1 MQLNEIS
8 QKSNQFKHFKLLA
21 NQVMEGFISGIHKS
35 PFHGYSAEFAEHKIY
50 NKGESTKH
58 IDWKLYGKTN
68 KLYTKKYEEETNLRC
83 QVIIDASSSM
93 YYQPQNNKLRKIDF
107 SIVAALS
114 LIKILQKQRDA
125 VGLSIYDEDLL
136 FHQKAKGNNAH
147 LMSLES
153 ELNKLHQRNPKNKKT
168 KSYTFL
174 HQLAENLNRRSLVF
188 IFSDLLQTEVEN
200 NQLIEAIQNLKFNKH
215 QVVIFHTIN
224 KNDEYDFNFENKAVQ
239 FKDIETEET
248 INLFAD
254 QIKTEYQEKFLNYT
268 KSIKEACLKYRINYQ
283 YCDVDLGIES
293 LIKSFLKE
301 VQ

>member
-1 MQLNEIS
+1 MNSNEIS

-68 KLYTKKYEEETNLRC
+68 KLYTKRYEEETNLRC
-83 QVIIDASSSM
+83 QIIIDASSSM
-93 YYQPQNNKLRKIDF
+93 YYKPQNNKLRKIDF

-114 LIKILQKQRDA
+114 LIQILQKQRDA
-125 VGLSIYDEDLL
+125 VGLSVYNEDLL
-136 FHQKAKGNNAH
+136 FHQKTKGNRAH
-147 LMSLES
+147 LMNLEN
-153 ELNKLHQRNPKNKKT
+153 ELYNLHQRNPKNKKT
-168 KSYTFL
+168 RSYTFL

-200 NQLIEAIQNLKFNKH
+200 EKLIEAIQNLKFNKH

-224 KNDEYDFNFENKAVQ
+224 KNDELNFNFENNALE
-239 FKDIETEET
+239 FIDIETKQS

-254 QIKTEYQEKFLNYT
+254 QVKDEYQKKFINQI
-268 KSIKEACLKYRINYQ
+268 KSIKEACLQYRINYQ
-283 YCDVDLGIES
+283 NCDVDLGIES
-293 LIKSFLKE
+293 LIKSFLEE